1 MKGNYILSLIKYV
14 VVKNY
19 DWKKCLLVILVYF
32 IEKEFLDIYL

>member
-1 MKGNYILSLIKYV
+1 MNGNYILNLIKYV